1 MSVQKLGMQQEE
13 NKESL
18 VKQQVKSSNV
28 VSWQNILRPSSFF
41 VLSLCDHFTLPGG

>member
-28 VSWQNILRPSSFF
+28 VSRQNILRPSSFF
-41 VLSLCDHFTLPGG
+41 LSLCDHFTLPSG